1 MLNQRV
7 DIKSII
13 GTSNELLVLG
23 ANETGEGGH
32 LKDYPFA
39 PVYYGSFSVNSA

>member
-1 MLNQRV
+1 VLNQRV